1 MPRQTPAENPTDY
14 PVTLSVVSPVYR
26 AEDLVELLVD
36 RIRGALDPLGLSYEI
51 ILVEDGSKD
60 RSWLKIQQAAAR
72 YPEVRGI
79 RLARNFGQHPAILA
93 GLDASRGEW
102 TVVMDCDL
110 QDRPEEIAG
119 FLEIARSQ
127 GAPIVFAQRSIR
139 EHAWHKRLASR
150 SFYAVLS
157 YLTGMPQD
165 HSIANFGLYY
175 RNVIDAVRLLREP
188 TWYFPTMVRW
198 TGFPAVSHP
207 VKHDKRAAGE
217 TTYNWS
223 RLFRLALN
231 TILAFSDKPLRLTV
245 QFGLLLSTLAFLTGL
260 ATLASALA
268 GKITVEGWASL
279 MISVWFLGGA
289 VILVL
294 GVVGLYVGRT
304 FDQAKDRPIYITGE
318 RTPQSHPARNPSKP
332 GSDASHPH
340 P

>member
-1 MPRQTPAENPTDY
+1 MTRLTPISSHSDNP
-14 PVTLSVVSPVYR
+14 VVLSVVSPVYR
-26 AEDLVELLVD
+26 AEELVAMLVD
-36 RIRGALDPLGLSYEI
+36 RIRGALQPLGLTYEI

-60 RSWLKIQQAAAR
+60 RSWEKIKEAAKR

-93 GLDASRGEW
+93 GLDAARGEW

-110 QDRPEEIAG
+110 QDRPEEIPG
-119 FLEIARSQ
+119 FLQLANSQ
-127 GAPIVFAQRSIR
+127 GTPIVFAQRSIR

-165 HSIANFGLYY
+165 HTIANFGLYH
-175 RNVIDAVRLLREP
+175 RKVINAVRLLREP

-207 VKHDKRAAGE
+207 VRHDKRAAGE

-223 RLFRLALN
+223 RLFHLALN

-245 QFGLLLSTLAFLTGL
+245 QFGLLLSTLAFIAGL
-260 ATLASALA
+260 ATLFSALA

-318 RTPQSHPARNPSKP
+318 QTDQSA
-332 GSDASHPH
+332 
-340 P
+340 